1 MRCSHSR
8 SLSASGGPF
17 LAPSATRRGLG
28 LWPGLWLVAALAA
41 AGCGPSA
48 ADHPLAADIG
58 HWSAV
63 LRSHA
68 ANDRDWVQ
76 IQQSAQPGLD
86 SAREA
91 LRHGRRELALARL
104 AGVRVDIGAA
114 AYVRER
120 SPEQRQSTAAFAA
133 EWKRMRGPLGDD
145 HGPPSPAALAGVRPA
160 VARAMGEAAL
170 LQVRGYYQ
178 ASLDYGRS
186 TTPQSGLHYL
196 GTAQALR
203 QLVSFCR
210 TLAEDF
216 PQGREPRLRSLDAEL
231 AGLQAEVLAAYRPP
245 AALDHHADFI
255 GVGSLLKEARELN
268 AAGLRHGAL
277 LRYLQAS
284 LAMTPLRPAAAVRD
298 AGALERRLREAD
310 ARLDAGEVDHSI
322 GRLFLEMAQA
332 HLARSGPGASAA
344 TAAAILGDVLP
355 RYFAALGPAPRMA
368 PQPVPA
374 VTVTLVRWPYT

>member
-145 HGPPSPAALAGVRPA
+145 HGPPSPAALAGVRSGIE
-160 VARAMGEAAL
+160 MQGWHAL
-170 LQVRGYYQ
+170 ALIACGLWAPRG
-178 ASLDYGRS
+178 GR
-186 TTPQSGLHYL
+186 
-196 GTAQALR
+196 
-203 QLVSFCR
+203 
-210 TLAEDF
+210 LADC
-216 PQGREPRLRSLDAEL
+216 
-231 AGLQAEVLAAYRPP
+231 
-245 AALDHHADFI
+245 
-255 GVGSLLKEARELN
+255 
-268 AAGLRHGAL
+268 
-277 LRYLQAS
+277 
-284 LAMTPLRPAAAVRD
+284 AAAAFV
-298 AGALERRLREAD
+298 AGTL
-310 ARLDAGEVDHSI
+310 
-322 GRLFLEMAQA
+322 LFCGGVYAV
-332 HLARSGPGASAA
+332 
-344 TAAAILGDVLP
+344 GDVTGGLLLAHVAGH
-355 RYFAALGPAPRMA
+355 AA
-368 PQPVPA
+368 
-374 VTVTLVRWPYT
+374 